1 MKLSARLMAETKPRP
16 SIEWLHPLRVLTAVA
31 IFALVSVAVW
41 ILPLRPTHSAF
52 EQRELAKFPAFSWSA
67 LSSGTYFDDISLWFS
82 DTFPGRETFVE
93 LSSGIRRT
101 FGLQGEVI
109 HGTVQ
114 QGDEIPDAPTR
125 PTGTVTSTTTTAT
138 QSAAVTSST
147 VSTTAPTGSTTS
159 TAPIDPEVLQQ
170 NQSLGTIIVKKDT
183 AYEYFNFVRSS
194 ADQYVGILNRAA
206 QKLSGV
212 NVYSMVVPTSIDVM
226 LEPEER
232 PENTSDQ
239 EKVIQYLYGS
249 LSTAVTPVYVRDA
262 LLSHRNEYLYFH
274 TDHHWTARG
283 AYYAFGEFAKL
294 TGKTAPPLS
303 AFEEK
308 AFSGFLGS
316 FYAETQ
322 DAGLKLGGDTVYAYE
337 PQGNITM
344 VYGDSTKNTTE
355 YTVIS
360 DVTDWNPRY
369 KYSTFIGGD
378 NAYTCIINEDITDG
392 SSIALVKDSY
402 GNALAPYLAT
412 VYHKVY
418 VLDFRYFDENFT
430 SFIKKNKVQD
440 VLFLNNM
447 SATRNNT
454 LINKLDAF
462 VGK

>member
-1 MKLSARLMAETKPRP
+1 MKLSARLIAETKPRP
-16 SIEWLHPLRVLTAVA
+16 SMEWLHPLRVLTAVVL
-31 IFALVSVAVW
+31 FALVSVTVW

-52 EQRELAKFPAFSWSA
+52 EQRALAKFPAFSWDA
-67 LSSGTYFDDISLWFS
+67 VASGTYFDDISLWFS

-114 QGDEIPDAPTR
+114 QGDEIPDTP
-125 PTGTVTSTTTTAT
+125 T

-147 VSTTAPTGSTTS
+147 VSTTAPIGTTTS

-170 NQSLGTIIVKKDT
+170 NQNLGTIIVKKDT

-194 ADQYVGILNRAA
+194 ADRYVGILNRAA
-206 QKLSGV
+206 QKLDGT
-212 NVYSMVVPTSIDVM
+212 NVYSMIVPTSIDVM
-226 LEPEER
+226 LEPEDR
-232 PENTSDQ
+232 PENSSDQ
-239 EKVIQYLYGS
+239 GKAILYLYGS
-249 LSTAVTPVYVRDA
+249 LSASVHPVNVRDA

-283 AYYAFGEFAKL
+283 AYYAFAEFAKQ

-337 PQGNITM
+337 PQGNISM
-344 VYGDSTKNTTE
+344 VYGDSTKNTTA

-378 NAYTCIINEDITDG
+378 NAYTCITNEDITDG
-392 SSIALVKDSY
+392 SSIVLIKDSY
-402 GNALAPYLAT
+402 GNALAPYLST
-412 VYHKVY
+412 LYHKVY
-418 VLDFRYFDENFT
+418 VLDFRYFNENFT
-430 SFIKKNKVQD
+430 SFVKKNKVQD

-447 SATRNNT
+447 SATRNNM
-454 LINKLDAF
+454 LIEKLDAF